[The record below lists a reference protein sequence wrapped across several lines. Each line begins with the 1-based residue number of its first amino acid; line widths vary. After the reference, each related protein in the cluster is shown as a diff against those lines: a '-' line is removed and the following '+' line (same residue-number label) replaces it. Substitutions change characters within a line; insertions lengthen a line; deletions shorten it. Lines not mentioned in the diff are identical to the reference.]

1 MDDGSS
7 AARALENG
15 ANDGANEAS
24 YRGSERR
31 RHRVYMTRNT
41 EYHFRDG
48 FCVAVRDRRTG
59 DFLHG
64 HLALQRRVHG
74 GLKFFPDG
82 AIAPNA
88 GEPRAGESLYF
99 AAEAATW
106 SRAPS
111 RPWPGRPRKS
121 STRTRLTSAEVS
133 ESTRSPPAMR
143 RGADHRNWATHA
155 GRPASRRA
163 PPPSARNAASAC

>member
-1 MDDGSS
+1 MKDESN
-7 AARALENG
+7 AA
-15 ANDGANEAS
+15 EAIETQATD
-24 YRGSERR
+24 YKGTERR

-88 GEPRAGESLYF
+88 GEPRPGESLYF
-99 AAEAATW
+99 AADGRDLVTSLLESVERPPRELVDAY
-106 SRAPS
+106 PS
-111 RPWPGRPRKS
+111 RRK
-121 STRTRLTSAEVS
+121 R
-133 ESTRSPPAMR
+133 
-143 RGADHRNWATHA
+143 
-155 GRPASRRA
+155 
-163 PPPSARNAASAC
+163 

>member
-7 AARALENG
+7 AARAFEG
-15 ANDGANEAS
+15 GTDGANEAS

-99 AAEAATW
+99 AADGRDLVTSPLEAVARPSKEVVEAYPSHKARAT
-106 SRAPS
+106 
-111 RPWPGRPRKS
+111 K
-121 STRTRLTSAEVS
+121 
-133 ESTRSPPAMR
+133 
-143 RGADHRNWATHA
+143 
-155 GRPASRRA
+155 
-163 PPPSARNAASAC
+163 